1 MRSPGEI
8 WRQRLWI
15 WVPAL
20 LFFLANAGA
29 FAVYKLGYAGR
40 IESLQETLDTQAE
53 TVKKLS
59 SDRKQMETMIARV
72 QTNETQV
79 EQLYTDRLST
89 RSQRLTKSNA
99 EIKDLARQAG
109 LVPKTINYPEEE
121 IQEYNL
127 IRRSSVFS
135 VEGTYAGLRKF
146 VSLLESS
153 RSFLTLDEA
162 TVTNNAEGP
171 ELRID
176 LTLSTLF
183 ARDAQDEPL
192 PAPEMPAPTT
202 SAPTAPGAPKRG
214 TR

>member
-1 MRSPGEI
+1 VRAPGEI

-40 IESLQETLDTQAE
+40 IESLQETLDAQAQ
-53 TVKKLS
+53 TIRKLS
-59 SDRKQMETMIARV
+59 GDRKQMETMIARV

-79 EQLYTDRLST
+79 EQLYIGRLST
-89 RSQRLTKSNA
+89 RSQRLTKITA
-99 EIKDLARQAG
+99 EVKDLAHQAG
-109 LVPKTINYPEEE
+109 LVPKAINYPEEE

-127 IRRSSVFS
+127 IRRSFVFS

-146 VSLLESS
+146 VSLLEGS

-162 TVTNNAEGP
+162 TVVNSAEGP

-183 ARDAQDEPL
+183 ARDAQDEP
-192 PAPEMPAPTT
+192 AMPA
-202 SAPTAPGAPKRG
+202 TAAAATATAKAAKGGAS
-214 TR
+214 

>member
-1 MRSPGEI
+1 MRSAGEI

-40 IESLQETLDTQAE
+40 IESLQETLDSQRQ
-53 TVKKLS
+53 TVKKLAD
-59 SDRKQMETMIARV
+59 DRKQMETMIDLVR
-72 QTNETQV
+72 TNEMQV

-89 RSQRLTKSNA
+89 RSQRLTKITA
-99 EIKDLARQAG
+99 EVKDLARQAG
-109 LVPKTINYPEEE
+109 LVPKAINYPEEE

-127 IRRSSVFS
+127 IRRSFVFS
-135 VEGTYAGLRKF
+135 VEGTYTGLRKF
-146 VSLLESS
+146 VTLLESS
-153 RSFLTLDEA
+153 HSFLTLDEA
-162 TVTNNAEGP
+162 TVVNNPDGQ

-183 ARDAQDEPL
+183 ARDAQDEP
-192 PAPEMPAPTT
+192 AMPATL
-202 SAPTAPGAPKRG
+202 APAAAAAPVKGGAS
-214 TR
+214 

>member
-1 MRSPGEI
+1 MRSRGEI

-40 IESLQETLDTQAE
+40 IESLQEELDNQAQTL
-53 TVKKLS
+53 KKLNG
-59 SDRKQMETMIARV
+59 DRLQMATMIARV

-89 RSQRLTKSNA
+89 RSLRLTSITA
-99 EIKDLARQAG
+99 EVKKLARDAG
-109 LVPKTINYPEEE
+109 LVPKAISYPEEE

-127 IRRSSVFS
+127 IRRSFVFS
-135 VEGTYAGLRKF
+135 VEGTYANLRKF
-146 VSLLESS
+146 ITLLETSH
-153 RSFLTLDEA
+153 SFLTVDEA
-162 TVTNNAEGP
+162 TVAHNAEGQ

-183 ARDAQDEPL
+183 ARDAQDEP
-192 PAPEMPAPTT
+192 PAAATPA
-202 SAPTAPGAPKRG
+202 APAGARRTAASPGGAS
-214 TR
+214 

>member
-1 MRSPGEI
+1 MRSRGEI

-40 IESLQETLDTQAE
+40 IESLQEELDNQAQTL
-53 TVKKLS
+53 KKLNG
-59 SDRKQMETMIARV
+59 DRLQMATMIARV

-89 RSQRLTKSNA
+89 RSLRLTSITA
-99 EIKDLARQAG
+99 EVKKLARDAG
-109 LVPKTINYPEEE
+109 LVPKAISYPEEE

-127 IRRSSVFS
+127 IRRSFIFS
-135 VEGTYAGLRKF
+135 VEGTYANLRKF
-146 VSLLESS
+146 VILLETSH
-153 RSFLTLDEA
+153 SFLTVDEA
-162 TVTNNAEGP
+162 TVAHNAEGQ

-183 ARDAQDEPL
+183 ARDAQDEP
-192 PAPEMPAPTT
+192 PAAATPA
-202 SAPTAPGAPKRG
+202 APAAGRRTAASPGGAS
-214 TR
+214 

>member
-1 MRSPGEI
+1 MRSAGEI

-40 IESLQETLDTQAE
+40 IESLQETLDNQRQ
-53 TVKKLS
+53 TVRKLAG
-59 SDRKQMETMIARV
+59 DRQQMETMIAGV
-72 QTNETQV
+72 QTNEMQV

-89 RSQRLTKSNA
+89 RSQRMTKITA
-99 EIKDLARQAG
+99 EVKDLARQAG
-109 LVPKTINYPEEE
+109 LVPKAINYPEEE
-121 IQEYNL
+121 IEEYSL
-127 IRRSSVFS
+127 IRRSFVFS

-153 RSFLTLDEA
+153 HSFLTLDEA
-162 TVTNNAEGP
+162 TVVNNTEGQ

-176 LTLSTLF
+176 LTISTLF
-183 ARDAQDEPL
+183 ARDAQDEPAL
-192 PAPEMPAPTT
+192 P
-202 SAPTAPGAPKRG
+202 SAAAAAAKGGAS
-214 TR
+214 